1 MAGRSSTA
9 SSVRAVPSGTPAMRR
24 AVVRSAVAVAARV
37 LPVHYPLET
46 FIAVNPLA
54 GLEHLPFERAL
65 HTAGELY
72 GAAGTLGEGAF
83 RQAHAAGRIT
93 DADLDAVLR
102 RRYLGPGTVLPQPGA
117 GPELAQSGVAPDL
130 AALRADLLLGQPAS
144 LVGRRATI
152 RSEHHAPEVAAAV
165 DAYSGQWCSAYLT
178 AAHAPWAM
186 PGWEQGFYPA
196 WRALAGRDR
205 TLPDAV
211 RAGLHRAPERAD
223 DAVLAAL
230 ERLGVPEAD
239 HVEYLRAHLT
249 RQPGFA
255 AHVRWRTEHGVAG
268 IDLVE
273 HLAVRL
279 SYEALL
285 LEAVGLTGPPTPVA
299 DVAPVQDANTPVTT
313 RVPPADRAGLW
324 LAAYEEHYRAGL
336 LAQLDTV
343 DVDSVGAPPN
353 RPAAQVVC
361 CIDTRSEGL
370 RRHLE
375 ATGDYET
382 LGFAGFFAVAIRYTD
397 LAGGAPNALCPALIE
412 PTQEVGERPAAGAGE
427 QASRRM
433 AGLAA
438 GTGAGESFHAAKDG
452 LITPFA
458 LAEGAGWIAG
468 PVAAGRTFL
477 PRWTGRLRA
486 RLQERVAPA
495 VTTELE
501 IGFTFEEAVLFAE
514 VALTTMG
521 LVRDFA
527 RLVVLCGHGS
537 TSENNPYQA
546 SLDCGACGGQR
557 GGPNARTAASILNS
571 AVVREG
577 LRERGIDLP
586 DDTVFVAAEHDTTLD
601 EVVLLDPHLVPDT
614 HARDVA
620 ALAGDLGRATV
631 GLAVERAAD
640 LPGAP
645 RARTGAGVRS
655 ALVGRSADWA
665 QVYPEWG
672 LAGNAAFVVGP
683 RALSKGLDLKRR
695 VFLHSYEASVDP
707 DGSALETILTAPM
720 VVAQWISSQYYFSAV
735 DPVVFGS
742 GTKTVHNVLG
752 GVGVLAG
759 HDGDLQ
765 LGLPWQSVGHGTT
778 LVHEP
783 MRLFTVV
790 HAPRAAVQAVI
801 DRNPVLQRLFN
812 NEWVALVVGE
822 PGGGPWYAY
831 TRDGWVPRPDV
842 APAASPQTPT
852 SPEETP

>member
-1 MAGRSSTA
+1 MTGRSSA
-9 SSVRAVPSGTPAMRR
+9 VAVPAVRAVPSGTPAMRR

-54 GLEHLPFERAL
+54 GLEHQPFEQAL
-65 HTAGELY
+65 RTGAELF
-72 GAAGTLGEGAF
+72 GAAGTLGEDAF

-93 DADLDAVLR
+93 DADLDAVLG
-102 RRYLGPGTVLPQPGA
+102 RRYLDPGAPHPQPGT
-117 GPELAQSGVAPDL
+117 GPDL
-130 AALRADLLLGQPAS
+130 AALRADLLRGQPAAP
-144 LVGRRATI
+144 LGRRPGT
-152 RSEHHAPEVAAAV
+152 RSEQNAPQVAAAV
-165 DAYSGQWCSAYLT
+165 DAHSGQWCSAYLT
-178 AAHAPWAM
+178 AAHTPWAM

-205 TLPDAV
+205 SLPDAV

-255 AHVRWRTEHGVAG
+255 AHVRWCAEHGPAG

-279 SYEALL
+279 NYEALL
-285 LEAVGLTGPPTPVA
+285 LEAVGLTGPPAPVA
-299 DVAPVQDANTPVTT
+299 DVELGQDASAPVTT
-313 RVPPADRAGLW
+313 RVPPADRAGVW

-343 DVDSVGAPPN
+343 NIDTVDGDPVDGPAAPAN

-375 ATGDYET
+375 ASGDYET

-397 LAGGAPNALCPALIE
+397 LAGGAANALCPVLIA
-412 PTQEVGERPAAGAGE
+412 PSQEVDERPAAGAGK
-427 QASRRM
+427 QAARRI

-438 GTGAGESFHAAKDG
+438 DAGAWESFHAAKEG
-452 LITPFA
+452 LLTPFA

-468 PVAAGRTFL
+468 PVAGARTFL

-486 RLQERVAPA
+486 RLRDRVAPA
-495 VTTELE
+495 VPTELE

-557 GGPNARTAASILNS
+557 GGPNARTAARILSS

-586 DDTVFVAAEHDTTLD
+586 DDTVVIAAEHDTTLD

-620 ALAGDLGRATV
+620 ALAADLARATA
-631 GLAVERAAD
+631 GLAVERATD
-640 LPGAP
+640 LPGGP
-645 RARTGAGVRS
+645 RARTGARVQS
-655 ALVGRSADWA
+655 ALAGRSADWA

-683 RALSKGLDLKRR
+683 RALSKGLDLQRR

-720 VVAQWISSQYYFSAV
+720 VVAQWINSQYYFSAV
-735 DPVVFGS
+735 DPEVFGS

-783 MRLFTVV
+783 MRLLTVV
-790 HAPRAAVQAVI
+790 HAPRAAVRAVI
-801 DRNPVLQRLFN
+801 DRNPVLQRLFG

-822 PGGGPWYAY
+822 PGGGPWYSY
-831 TRDGWVPRPDV
+831 TRDGWITRTE
-842 APAASPQTPT
+842 TPPHH
-852 SPEETP
+852 PEETP